1 MTVLPGAASAAA
13 EKKVKANNDDK
24 GFVDPRT
31 YGKRFN
37 LAPVIVVSDERGGCS
52 RKSTEYEGLPAGN
65 NNDEMC
71 LTVKMRQIPA
81 DLGAAKLVF
90 DAFGGK
96 RKPDPFA

>member
-1 MTVLPGAASAAA
+1 M
-13 EKKVKANNDDK
+13 
-24 GFVDPRT
+24 
-31 YGKRFN
+31 
-37 LAPVIVVSDERGGCS
+37 VSDERGGCS